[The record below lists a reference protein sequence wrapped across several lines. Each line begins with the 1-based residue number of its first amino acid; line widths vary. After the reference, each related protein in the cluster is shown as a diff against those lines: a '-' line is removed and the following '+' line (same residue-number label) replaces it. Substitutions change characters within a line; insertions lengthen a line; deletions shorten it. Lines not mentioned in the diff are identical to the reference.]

1 MVGKRKMTAACNR
14 CGINI
19 QEISPDEILITS
31 DRMEMVVCPGCGRL
45 LYVIGGG
52 DDMDMSR
59 MLHYDGKTDSETVMC
74 FLKNKKAEGNRNAIM
89 ILHEISKIR
98 VKLNYGPL
106 NL

>member
-1 MVGKRKMTAACNR
+1 MVGKWKMTAACNR

-52 DDMDMSR
+52 DDMQ
-59 MLHYDGKTDSETVMC
+59 L
-74 FLKNKKAEGNRNAIM
+74 
-89 ILHEISKIR
+89 
-98 VKLNYGPL
+98 
-106 NL
+106 